1 MLKVRT
7 VLMKSNSYQSII
19 SNRFFFRPSWSSKSQ
34 KVRIIWHFP
43 QNLPNKKRL
52 LNTINKSLFFK
63 YNFAFYYLN
72 LICLLCYKV
81 CCTCLMSLILD
92 LRGRPLFEDRLVL
105 WVSWESSSKWEAVFL
120 SLLSLDSESSDS
132 DDEVSELEPD
142 LDPDSESLSS
152 ELEPLLI

>member
-1 MLKVRT
+1 
-7 VLMKSNSYQSII
+7 
-19 SNRFFFRPSWSSKSQ
+19 
-34 KVRIIWHFP
+34 
-43 QNLPNKKRL
+43 
-52 LNTINKSLFFK
+52 
-63 YNFAFYYLN
+63 
-72 LICLLCYKV
+72 
-81 CCTCLMSLILD
+81 MSLILD

-142 LDPDSESLSS
+142 LDPDSELLSS

>member
-1 MLKVRT
+1 
-7 VLMKSNSYQSII
+7 
-19 SNRFFFRPSWSSKSQ
+19 
-34 KVRIIWHFP
+34 
-43 QNLPNKKRL
+43 
-52 LNTINKSLFFK
+52 
-63 YNFAFYYLN
+63 
-72 LICLLCYKV
+72 
-81 CCTCLMSLILD
+81 MSLILD

-105 WVSWESSSKWEAVFL
+105 WVSWESSSMWEAVFL